1 MNDYRKGKNMK
12 IIFRGKRSLP
22 KIKFCKNCFT
32 IFTYNELDIS
42 VKHVLAGDPYEKYIE
57 CPNCGKYYFLERSI
71 INELLYLCR

>member
-1 MNDYRKGKNMK
+1 MNNYRKGKNMK

-32 IFTYNELDIS
+32 IFAYNELDIS

-57 CPNCGKYYFLERSI
+57 CPNCGKYYFLER
-71 INELLYLCR
+71 